1 MAFFNSSA
9 VPANALYLE
18 QYAQTFPE
26 RLAKSESGGP
36 QIVGAVY
43 IHPTAVVDPRAK
55 VCSAHTYDWKFN
67 AILLLFFSL
76 LIIIQV

>member
-55 VCSAHTYDWKFN
+55 V
-67 AILLLFFSL
+67 
-76 LIIIQV
+76 